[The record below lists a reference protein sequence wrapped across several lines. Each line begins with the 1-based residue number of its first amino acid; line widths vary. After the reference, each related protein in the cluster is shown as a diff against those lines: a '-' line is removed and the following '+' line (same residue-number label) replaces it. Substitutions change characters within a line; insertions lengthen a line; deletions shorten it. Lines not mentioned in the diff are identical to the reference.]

1 MEFSPL
7 STETGIIT
15 VEVRAWHAPAAGLGA
30 SAERWASPFQ
40 MNFLCLYEVSSE
52 RLLWASAE
60 SGNFDFSVWTL
71 G

>member
-1 MEFSPL
+1 MDFSPL

-15 VEVRAWHAPAAGLGA
+15 VEVSAWHAPAARLGA
-30 SAERWASPFQ
+30 SAERRASPFQ

-52 RLLWASAE
+52 RLLWASVE
-60 SGNFDFSVWTL
+60 SGNSDFSVWTL